1 MSDALPEHTDLFV
14 SAHNTNTSKASST
27 RINFLFTKSNMSN
40 SKIKEKT
47 LGVVHY
53 LIQNVPGDGHCF
65 FRALYQILQDADV
78 ATQRAV
84 DIHHLHDED
93 EGVAHLRSFVADGL
107 RSGSYV
113 EILNTI
119 DTLCFLASDHVE
131 GTKTRKRRKVE
142 HQEQT
147 QRAERKRE
155 PALMSQLQEMY
166 PFISEDV
173 CAVQGK
179 DRYVRVASMVEDVRE
194 AMYASGMEIDLV
206 KAALIPH
213 QITLLTISANGP
225 MRTAEKG
232 WSRDLGL
239 LLENAQT
246 KYVAVLLNRNNVH
259 YKYLEFKAP
268 NDNRYHAIVNR
279 DYLLRLI
286 RMNEILEKTEKMV
299 LKSGG
304 KKQSVKQKGGQ

>member
-1 MSDALPEHTDLFV
+1 MSSNKT
-14 SAHNTNTSKASST
+14 KA
-27 RINFLFTKSNMSN
+27 
-40 SKIKEKT
+40 KT
-47 LGVVHY
+47 LGIVHY
-53 LIQNVPGDGHCF
+53 LIQNVSGDGHCF
-65 FRALYQILQDADV
+65 FRALYQILQDADG

-84 DIHHLHDED
+84 EIHHLHDED

-113 EILNTI
+113 DSLTTI
-119 DTLCFLASDHVE
+119 DTLCFLASEDAD

-142 HQEQT
+142 HQE
-147 QRAERKRE
+147 RKRE
-155 PALMSQLQEMY
+155 PSLMNQLHDMY
-166 PFISEDV
+166 PFITEDV
-173 CAVQGK
+173 CAAKGK
-179 DRYVRVASMVEDVRE
+179 DRYIRVANMVEDVRE
-194 AMYASGMEIDLV
+194 AMYASAMEIDLM

-213 QITLLTISANGP
+213 HITLLTISANGS
-225 MRTAEKG
+225 MTTAEKN

-268 NDNRYHAIVNR
+268 NDGRYHAVVNR
-279 DYLLRLI
+279 EYLLRLI
-286 RMNEILEKTEKMV
+286 RMNEILEKTEKLV

-304 KKQSVKQKGGQ
+304 KKQSIKKKVDQ